1 MGYLMI
7 SDIVHYL
14 KSSITEEICID
25 IKEMCPLYRIS
36 VPIRVIFF
44 EDYYISCRFVCK
56 WSAVK
61 KIEFHY
67 YHL

>member
-44 EDYYISCRFVCK
+44 RRLLYIV
-56 WSAVK
+56 
-61 KIEFHY
+61 
-67 YHL
+67 